1 MSYIMPV
8 LILALLVWAL
18 IKKVNI
24 YEAFVEGA
32 GQALPTLKRIV
43 PYMAAMLI
51 AMSVFRASG
60 ALALLATALSPLTK
74 LMGMPEELV
83 PLFALRPFS
92 GNAAYALL
100 RDVLNAHGADSFLGV
115 AASLM
120 LGSTETIFYTV
131 ALYYGTIKV
140 TKTRASV
147 PVALISGIVGT
158 VAALVFAR
166 MMFK

>member
-60 ALALLATALSPLTK
+60 ALSLLVKALNPLTS
-74 LMGMPEELV
+74 LMGMPPELV

-100 RDVLNAHGADSFLGV
+100 RDVLTTHGADSFLGV

-131 ALYYGTIKV
+131 ALYYGSIKV
-140 TKTRASV
+140 TKTRVSV

-166 MMFK
+166 MMFG